1 MKQNKLISE
10 VAKTSQVKSKVVVKK
25 VMKAL
30 AISLLAILQADGE
43 VNIPG
48 IGIWRVKPTKARIG
62 RNPKTGV
69 TVQIPPSKKI
79 SYKPSSRLKKSIRK
93 IQ

>member
-1 MKQNKLISE
+1 MKQNRLIE
-10 VAKTSQVKSKVVVKK
+10 ETAKRADESRALVKK
-25 VMKAL
+25 IMKSL
-30 AISLLAILQADGE
+30 AASLLTVLQADGE

-48 IGIWRVKPTKARIG
+48 IGIWRVKPTKPRIG

-79 SYKPSSRLKKSIRK
+79 SYKPSSRLKRSIRH
-93 IQ
+93 